1 MDIMLVGG
9 VSPMMRKLSLKLY
22 KEGHRLFVLSGSR
35 NPSQHYE
42 HVFER
47 YDFPYSADSVKE
59 VFRSVD
65 PDVTVLLGAFDSS
78 FREKN
83 TEKDALEYIA
93 GLQNVLLSWAA
104 LNHGRLV
111 YLSSAEV
118 YEQSLLVPASEL
130 VQPVPSSLR
139 AVLLLQAEESCRF
152 YRERLEKDII
162 ILRLDRIYDIPR
174 DKNEAA
180 LGICESKCLDAFRGS
195 TVTFRKNYSYGL
207 TYMGDAVESM
217 YKIIACSTH
226 KYDLYHISS
235 GVAYSELQ
243 IVEAVK
249 KCFKRKLEI
258 LDNTVDDSY
267 SLVLSNSRLKEEF
280 GFDVRR
286 SPEETVTNTIRHMKK
301 HSADFLDEAHPGL
314 SIWRRLYYKLV
325 SIFGAAFPYMENL
338 ALFIP
343 FFMLNNRATDSLYF
357 SKIDF
362 YLIFVLIFAVVHG
375 QRQATFS
382 ALLATAGYVF
392 RQMYSNSGITVM
404 TDYNTY
410 VWIAEIF
417 IVGLVVGYMKDQTR
431 FLKEEKEQEVDFL
444 SECVTDISDINDS
457 NLRVKEGLITQV
469 VNYDYSLGTVYDMI
483 ERLGDDYPTK
493 ILFRALSLVKDVT
506 DCNDVSIYRI
516 DRDNNARLFGYT
528 SDRAASMGNV
538 VYLPEIEPIYD
549 AITGDTVY
557 LNRDMN
563 PEYPMMAYTAWEDGK
578 ANMTVM
584 LWSVPFERMTINES
598 NRLTVL
604 CKLIRKTVKRAE
616 DYINLLKCEQFSN
629 GGKVLNPEAFADL
642 VDTYREAKKNNRTDY
657 TLLKVTCSNYEDAAN
672 IISKELMP
680 FSHMGRGREGGLYIL
695 LTGTT
700 CGERD
705 SLISALGQKG
715 IIAAV
720 SGESEV
726 WM

>member
-1 MDIMLVGG
+1 
-9 VSPMMRKLSLKLY
+9 
-22 KEGHRLFVLSGSR
+22 
-35 NPSQHYE
+35 
-42 HVFER
+42 
-47 YDFPYSADSVKE
+47 
-59 VFRSVD
+59 
-65 PDVTVLLGAFDSS
+65 
-78 FREKN
+78 
-83 TEKDALEYIA
+83 
-93 GLQNVLLSWAA
+93 
-104 LNHGRLV
+104 
-111 YLSSAEV
+111 
-118 YEQSLLVPASEL
+118 
-130 VQPVPSSLR
+130 
-139 AVLLLQAEESCRF
+139 
-152 YRERLEKDII
+152 
-162 ILRLDRIYDIPR
+162 
-174 DKNEAA
+174 
-180 LGICESKCLDAFRGS
+180 
-195 TVTFRKNYSYGL
+195 
-207 TYMGDAVESM
+207 
-217 YKIIACSTH
+217 
-226 KYDLYHISS
+226 
-235 GVAYSELQ
+235 
-243 IVEAVK
+243 
-249 KCFKRKLEI
+249 
-258 LDNTVDDSY
+258 
-267 SLVLSNSRLKEEF
+267 
-280 GFDVRR
+280 
-286 SPEETVTNTIRHMKK
+286 MKK

-483 ERLGDDYPTK
+483 ERLGDDYHTK

-516 DRDNNARLFGYT
+516 DRENNARLFGYT

-672 IISKELMP
+672 VISKELMP